1 MNIKEIIKKRRSV
14 RTFKKGELAVEDLNK
29 VKSFLEKMECDNP
42 FFKADIRYEIIES
55 DEEKLGTYGVIKN
68 GNKYIGVIVDNKN
81 IPLVEVGYYFEK
93 IVLYLTEIGL
103 GTCWIAGTFKREQ
116 FDSAFKIKDNELLLI
131 VCPFGYTSDKQSTKE
146 KLFRKLGG
154 FNKRMDRDELFFNE
168 SFDMP
173 LELDVDPSY
182 NESLEMVRIAP
193 SAVNK
198 QPWRIVYKDNG
209 YHFFKTKMEN
219 PKHPYDISLVDLGI
233 AAYHFYITNKENNLN
248 GLFKKIENIGI
259 DVPENI
265 EYMFSWVKK

>member
-1 MNIKEIIKKRRSV
+1 
-14 RTFKKGELAVEDLNK
+14 
-29 VKSFLEKMECDNP
+29 
-42 FFKADIRYEIIES
+42 
-55 DEEKLGTYGVIKN
+55 
-68 GNKYIGVIVDNKN
+68 
-81 IPLVEVGYYFEK
+81 
-93 IVLYLTEIGL
+93 
-103 GTCWIAGTFKREQ
+103 
-116 FDSAFKIKDNELLLI
+116 
-131 VCPFGYTSDKQSTKE
+131 
-146 KLFRKLGG
+146 
-154 FNKRMDRDELFFNE
+154 MDRDELFFNE

-198 QPWRIVYKDNG
+198 QPWRVVLKDNV
-209 YHFFKTKMEN
+209 YHFYKTKSDN